1 MTTLIVWFS
10 NEKGARKVE
19 VACASH
25 QDASL
30 KARTTFKGMRT
41 KILSSA
47 PPRPRDMRSACDVMA
62 GWMS

>member
-19 VACASH
+19 VECASH
-25 QDASL
+25 QEASL

-41 KILSSA
+41 KILPARSA
-47 PPRPRDMRSACDVMA
+47 YGDMRSACDVMA